1 MEDKAEIQEI
11 TSKIPENLQKL
22 REIFKR
28 EYTNEILK
36 SKNLQLQSTY
46 TYLEKLTEE
55 ERFVEIGRIGSNGI
69 YDFLFKV
76 LNVQKS
82 GENKNILITVIWL

>member
-11 TSKIPENLQKL
+11 ISKIPENLQKL

-28 EYTNEILK
+28 EYTNKILK

-76 LNVQKS
+76 LNVQKIRR
-82 GENKNILITVIWL
+82 K

>member
-11 TSKIPENLQKL
+11 ISKIPENLQKL

>member
-1 MEDKAEIQEI
+1 LEDKAEIQEI

>member
-11 TSKIPENLQKL
+11 ISKIPENLQKL

-28 EYTNEILK
+28 EYTNKILK

-76 LNVQKS
+76 LNAQKS

>member
-11 TSKIPENLQKL
+11 ISKIPENLQKL

-55 ERFVEIGRIGSNGI
+55 ERFVEIGRIRSNGI

>member
-1 MEDKAEIQEI
+1 MEDKVEIQEI
-11 TSKIPENLQKL
+11 ISKIPENLQKL

-69 YDFLFKV
+69 YDFYLKY
-76 LNVQKS
+76 LMH
-82 GENKNILITVIWL
+82 KNQEKIKIF